1 MSTTMILTPQA
12 VFRVACQCGENVHK
26 FSNYHA
32 AIQERDRLRIVRLQ
46 ETEDACECLGSAWT
60 VDWHTEWLP
69 DPIATVRQVHP
80 RAFAL
85 PPGALCGQWSI
96 IPHANSSPLD
106 WPMAKGDTEAAAW
119 LAAAERVCA

>member
-12 VFRVACQCGENVHK
+12 VFRVTCAGCNSTRSGGAFLSRTEAQALASQEQPACGICGSVRRSMYWVFE
-26 FSNYHA
+26 
-32 AIQERDRLRIVRLQ
+32 ER
-46 ETEDACECLGSAWT
+46 
-60 VDWHTEWLP
+60 P

>member
-1 MSTTMILTPQA
+1 MINTPQL
-12 VFRVACQCGENVHK
+12 VFRVSCPCGGTAQGG
-26 FSNYHA
+26 FDDYLA
-32 AIQERDRLRIVRLQ
+32 ARAAKERLVESGAKCI
-46 ETEDACECLGSAWT
+46 CGGNAWGLY
-60 VDWHTEWLP
+60 WRSEWRP
-69 DPIATVRQVHP
+69 DPVATVRQVHP